1 MNKET
6 IETIIANL
14 AEKGYNIERKEIK
27 DKPSMSIMAIV
38 CFILSLEML
47 D

>member
-14 AEKGYNIERKEIK
+14 AEKATTLKEK
-27 DKPSMSIMAIV
+27 KLEQALSMLIMVTV